1 MILFL
6 GADTV
11 KILEPELRTNKMIEI
26 NNDISNINNKKK
38 RKLSIDV
45 DTDDENNKAVVNKK
59 IKLEPGVSPL
69 EPLSVLKYEVIGE

>member
-1 MILFL
+1 MFLFL

-11 KILEPELRTNKMIEI
+11 KILEPELRMNKMIEI

-45 DTDDENNKAVVNKK
+45 ETDDEN
-59 IKLEPGVSPL
+59 KLP
-69 EPLSVLKYEVIGE
+69 